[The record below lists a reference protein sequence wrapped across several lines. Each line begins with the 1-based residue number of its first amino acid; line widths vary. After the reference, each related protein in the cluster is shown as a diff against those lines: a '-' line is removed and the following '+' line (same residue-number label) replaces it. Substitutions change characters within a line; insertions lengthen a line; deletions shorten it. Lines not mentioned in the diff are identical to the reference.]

1 MLVITDSVDYY
12 RFCGVVMNFVYFIVM
27 NVITFFVY
35 GLDKYYAKT
44 NKFRI
49 SEKILYTLSVMG
61 GCIGAILGMKIFRHK
76 TKKIRFKIL
85 NFIMLV
91 IWCYLF
97 INDFV
102 F

>member
-1 MLVITDSVDYY
+1 
-12 RFCGVVMNFVYFIVM
+12 MNFLYFIII
-27 NVITFFVY
+27 NIITFFVY

-49 SEKILYTLSVMG
+49 SEKILYTLSAMG
-61 GCIGAILGMKIFRHK
+61 GVVGAIFGMKIFRHK
-76 TKKIRFKIL
+76 TKKASFKIF